1 MKKYLQISVLACFLF
16 LATSCTSNENSE
28 KFVCDS
34 TFEVA
39 SEGDNKSYNTHGL
52 VDNTLLISED
62 IIDDDY
68 TTGFRTVRLLALDLK
83 TKKIKTLKEFD
94 YDVRV
99 WDFILV
105 NDEVIF
111 STISPDELDN
121 LGSRLIN
128 IQVVSSHPNTAD
140 KVIDQGLIY
149 NFPKSP
155 SFYLYDDVIYYALE
169 SFELENNQAV
179 KLHQNVVKYQ
189 NLTPEVIYSFDNEV
203 SEYTLEDDYEVMT
216 STELVKGFNRFGF
229 TTRTPEGSVFYQSIE
244 NDKFKNSKISGDIA
258 NVLLFSEDFVF
269 DFAELGESEKY
280 NIKSYTMTGYLESK
294 PTQKLPNNMGRL
306 QPNSKESSLVVYNG
320 FPNDESVKSNL
331 EGAYAG
337 IFELK
342 DNKDGSNDLVITT
355 INYEGYDQHAIPFVY
370 RIEHK
375 KFAIVQFDEKENMK
389 ISLIKQK

>member
-1 MKKYLQISVLACFLF
+1 M
-16 LATSCTSNENSE
+16 
-28 KFVCDS
+28 
-34 TFEVA
+34 
-39 SEGDNKSYNTHGL
+39 
-52 VDNTLLISED
+52 
-62 IIDDDY
+62 
-68 TTGFRTVRLLALDLK
+68 
-83 TKKIKTLKEFD
+83 
-94 YDVRV
+94 
-99 WDFILV
+99 
-105 NDEVIF
+105 
-111 STISPDELDN
+111 
-121 LGSRLIN
+121 
-128 IQVVSSHPNTAD
+128 
-140 KVIDQGLIY
+140 
-149 NFPKSP
+149 
-155 SFYLYDDVIYYALE
+155 
-169 SFELENNQAV
+169 
-179 KLHQNVVKYQ
+179 KYQ
-189 NLTPEVIYSFDNEV
+189 NFTPEVIYSFDNEV
-203 SEYTLEDDYEVMT
+203 SEYTLEDDYEMMT

-370 RIEHK
+370 RIEQK